1 MASYVIETEWALYS
15 AVVILGVAEGTLAPP
30 ESQYLIDCS
39 EPKNVSRNVGIFFSL
54 QRIM

>member
-15 AVVILGVAEGTLAPP
+15 AVVILGIAEGTLAPP